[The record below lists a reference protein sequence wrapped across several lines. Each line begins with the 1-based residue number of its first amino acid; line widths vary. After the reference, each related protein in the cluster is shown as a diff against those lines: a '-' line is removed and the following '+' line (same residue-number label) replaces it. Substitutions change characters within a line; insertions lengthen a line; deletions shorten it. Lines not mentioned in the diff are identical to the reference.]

1 MTKSMPKRRDKNQH
15 MTEKDIKYGCLSKS
29 LEDFLLL
36 NPGDREKKYGKG
48 KAKYYQRIIQEVDDS
63 FRDVVLAYHRLP
75 PEYSNKINLRLGLD
89 LIRKEIMRQK
99 SAKDQANFSIS
110 QASQSLGFVLN
121 ELAYPDVM
129 TKLFRSDFNKVQDWL
144 VILEHFPVELK
155 KMPN

>member
-1 MTKSMPKRRDKNQH
+1 

-29 LEDFLLL
+29 LESFLELSP
-36 NPGDREKKYGKG
+36 NDREKKYGKG
-48 KAKYYQRIIQEVDDS
+48 KAKYYQRIVKEVNDS

-75 PEYSNKINLRLGLD
+75 PDYSKNINLRLGLD

-99 SAKDQANFSIS
+99 SAKDKANFSIS
-110 QASQSLGFVLN
+110 QASQALGFVLN
-121 ELAYPDVM
+121 ELAYPNQM
-129 TKLFRSDFNKVQDWL
+129 TKLFRKDFDKVQDWL

>member
-1 MTKSMPKRRDKNQH
+1 

-29 LEDFLLL
+29 LESFLELSP
-36 NPGDREKKYGKG
+36 NDREKKYGKG
-48 KAKYYQRIIQEVDDS
+48 KTKYYQRIVLEVNDS

-75 PEYSNKINLRLGLD
+75 SEYSNKIDLRLGLD

-110 QASQSLGFVLN
+110 QASQALGFVLN
-121 ELAYPDVM
+121 ELAYPDQM
-129 TKLFRSDFNKVQDWL
+129 TKLYRNDFGKVQDWL